1 MKKIFADVF
10 GGFWSLLVGMKVT
23 LDQFRKPLVNT
34 PYPHKVLEI
43 PKRYRG
49 HIVFIDDPELE
60 KSRCIACKMCEKVCP
75 SECIDVNGEKKEGDK
90 KKSATNFDLDFTKC
104 SLCGLC
110 IEVCPTNALE
120 HSKRFNLAS
129 TRKDYYG
136 HIDLIAD
143 LDARKQDQKQPKA
156 S

>member
-1 MKKIFADVF
+1 MIKAARDVI
-10 GGFWSLLVGMKVT
+10 GGFLSLLAGMGVT
-23 LDQFRKPLVNT
+23 MRQFLKPTVNV

-43 PKRYRG
+43 PKRFRG

-60 KSRCIACKMCEKVCP
+60 KSRCIACKLCEKVCP
-75 SECIDVNGEKKEGDK
+75 SDCIVVDGEKKEGEK
-90 KKSATNFDLDFTKC
+90 KKSATIFDLDFTKC

-110 IEVCPTNALE
+110 IEVCPTDALE

-129 TRKDYYG
+129 TRKDIYG
-136 HIDLIAD
+136 RIDLIAD
-143 LDARKQDQKQPKA
+143 LDARKELKKQKA

>member
-1 MKKIFADVF
+1 MIKSVKEIL

-23 LDQFRKPLVNT
+23 FDQFRKPLVNT

-75 SECIDVNGEKKEGDK
+75 SECIAVDGEKKEGEK

>member
-1 MKKIFADVF
+1 MKKEIAEVF
-10 GGFWSLLVGMKVT
+10 SGFMSLLTGMGVT
-23 LDQFRKPLVNT
+23 MRQFLSPSVNV
-34 PYPHKVLEI
+34 PYPHKVLQI

-75 SECIDVNGEKKEGDK
+75 SDCIVVDGVKKEGEK
-90 KKSATNFDLDFTKC
+90 KKSATIFDLDFTKC

-136 HIDLIAD
+136 RIDLITD
-143 LDARKQDQKQPKA
+143 LDTRKEQQTKA
-156 S
+156 P